1 VKVLSVKN
9 PWAYF
14 LIFGSWA
21 GIKDVENRSKKT
33 NYRGPLLIHASKNP
47 AIEYLQISGMV
58 FMKDDSKIHLD
69 GKIHLGISESSWA
82 TGGMNENC
90 RYFSLHELN
99 EFERT
104 KGLIIGMVELVD
116 CVENSE
122 SKWAETGLY
131 HWIMKNPRPL
141 VKPIPA
147 RGSLGLWEYTGE

>member
-1 VKVLSVKN
+1 MKVLSVKN

-33 NYRGPLLIHASKNP
+33 NYRGPLLIHASKIP
-47 AIEYLQISGMV
+47 IEYLRIPGKV
-58 FMKDDSKIHLD
+58 YMKCDEKIHLC
-69 GKIHLGISESSWA
+69 ISESSWSA
-82 TGGMNENC
+82 GGMNENC
-90 RYFSLHELN
+90 RYFSLHDRN

-104 KGLIIGMVELVD
+104 NGCIIGMAELAD

-141 VKPIPA
+141 AKPIPA
-147 RGSLGLWEYTGE
+147 RGAPGLWEYAGELDG